1 MDTLEGTFISSP
13 QSLGETTGGVVGQLD
28 EMRTFQTEL
37 KRSKLKRRQQ
47 GERVKGV
54 QAHRSGGG
62 EGALPEVPPS
72 PGLTQSLEVRLLPLL
87 CPCVTLT
94 ALGFSH

>member
-1 MDTLEGTFISSP
+1 M
-13 QSLGETTGGVVGQLD
+13 GQLD

-72 PGLTQSLEVRLLPLL
+72 ILAPLQLTLGERPTVWLQWGQKNRARRPGCWNKWGPGRR
-87 CPCVTLT
+87 
-94 ALGFSH
+94 G